1 MTELRFPENI
11 IPADEANRLEK
22 LKSYEIIGTPPEKAF
37 DTISS
42 IATEVFNVPMAGITF
57 ITGEEVFFKSSIGD
71 IKKSNLR
78 KENLCAIAI
87 LNNDVTVIEDKSADI
102 LLNRYNDGTRFYAA
116 APLVSEDGYT
126 LGTLFVSDVVPLHP
140 DDKQL
145 TILKSL
151 ATMVMDKLETRISI
165 RKTLQA
171 HDDRLH
177 VLIHDLKNPMT
188 TISLQSELMSRITG
202 VDEKITLIAGKI
214 NAQSKNIINKL
225 NHILSSAKSV
235 RGTYKLQ
242 KEKLNIPD
250 VFREIKDITALSAKR
265 KSQTILIDTGAAT
278 EIYSEKGKF
287 IEIFKQ
293 LISNAIKFSAHGT
306 KIKVMMYHNGET
318 ITITVKDSG
327 VGLNEADLELVFTKF
342 ALMSSY
348 ATGNENANGLGLAL
362 VKMLVDL
369 HKGKIWAESK
379 GKNQGTT
386 FFVELP
392 VR

>member
-1 MTELRFPENI
+1 MTEIRFSENI

-22 LKSYEIIGTPPEKAF
+22 LKSYEILATPAEKAF
-37 DTISS
+37 DTIAS
-42 IATEVFNVPMAGITF
+42 IAAEVFNVPMAGITF
-57 ITGEEVFFKSSIGD
+57 ISGEEVFFKSSIGD

-102 LLNRYNDGTRFYAA
+102 LLSRYNDGTRFYAA
-116 APLVSEDGYT
+116 APLVTEDGYT
-126 LGTLFVSDVVPLHP
+126 LGTLCVSDVVPHHP

-145 TILKSL
+145 TVLKSL

-202 VDEKITLIAGKI
+202 VDEKITSIAGKI
-214 NAQSKNIINKL
+214 NAQSKNIIDKL

-235 RGTYKLQ
+235 KGTYKLQ

-250 VFREIKDITALSAKR
+250 VFNEIKDITTLSAKK
-265 KSQTILIDTGAAT
+265 KSQKILIDTGAAI
-278 EIYSEKGKF
+278 EIYSERGKF

-293 LISNAIKFSAHGT
+293 LIGNAIKYSDHNT
-306 KIKVMMYHNGET
+306 EIKMMVFNNDET
-318 ITITVKDSG
+318 ITIAVKDNG
-327 VGLNEADLELVFTKF
+327 IGLNEADLEQVFTKF
-342 ALMSSY
+342 SVMSSY
-348 ATGNENANGLGLAL
+348 ATDNENTNGLGLAL

-369 HKGKIWAESK
+369 HKGKIWVESE
-379 GKNQGTT
+379 GKNKGTT

>member
-11 IPADEANRLEK
+11 ISFNEANRLEK
-22 LKSYEIIGTPPEKAF
+22 LKSYEILATPAEKSF
-37 DTISS
+37 DTMAS
-42 IATEVFNVPMAGITF
+42 IAAEVFNVPMAGITF
-57 ITGEEVFFKSSIGD
+57 ISGEEVFFKSNIGN
-71 IKKSNLR
+71 IKKSSSR
-78 KENLCAIAI
+78 EENLCSEAI
-87 LNNDVTVIEDKSADI
+87 LTENVTVIEDKSADFR
-102 LLNRYNDGTRFYAA
+102 LSKYNGDIRFYAA
-116 APLVSEDGYT
+116 APLITEDGYV
-126 LGTLFVSDVVPLHP
+126 LGTLCVSDVVPHHP
-140 DDKQL
+140 DERQL
-145 TILKSL
+145 AILKSL
-151 ATMVMDKLETRISI
+151 AAMVMDKLETRISI

-214 NAQSKNIINKL
+214 NAQSKNIIDKL

-235 RGTYKLQ
+235 KGTYKLQ

-250 VFREIKDITALSAKR
+250 VFNEINDATRRSAEK
-265 KSQTILIDTGAAT
+265 KSQKLLIDTGSAI

-293 LISNAIKFSAHGT
+293 LIGNAIKFSNHGT
-306 KIKVMMYHNGET
+306 EIKVMVFHNGET
-318 ITITVKDSG
+318 ITIAVKDNG
-327 VGLNEADLELVFTKF
+327 VGLNEADLEQVFTKF
-342 ALMSSY
+342 ALMNSY
-348 ATGNENANGLGLAL
+348 STDNENANGLGLAL

-369 HKGKIWAESK
+369 HKGKIWVESE

-392 VR
+392 VK